1 MKGIML
7 AVILLPVLTG
17 IFAAQLLRM
26 NRTWKEILLLTV
38 LVIETVLVTVLLF
51 SETPELLLFRMT
63 EKLEVSIRVD
73 PVSKLFM
80 AIGAY
85 GYLLAGV
92 FAFRYLDKSEEEG
105 AFPEYVFW
113 RFFLLSQGA
122 LMGMDLSSN
131 LISMYFFYEMITL
144 LSMPMVLYERTKE
157 SVAAALRYLFY
168 SIAGAFLALLALFFL
183 YRYSINMNFI
193 TGGTLDPT
201 LVSGHETTL
210 RIVFF
215 LGFLGFGA
223 KAGLYPLHGWLPAA
237 HPVAPA
243 PASAILSGV
252 IAKAGVLATIRLLYF
267 SIGTSFL
274 SGTWVQ
280 TTLLSIALLTVFMG
294 SMMAYREKVLKKRLA
309 YSTVSQISY
318 ALFGL
323 YLMNAGGIT
332 GGLTQVLFHAAAKC
346 CLFLAAGS
354 IIYHTGY
361 HNVDE
366 LTGIGKRLPKTMGAF
381 TFAGLSLI
389 GIPPFAGFV
398 SKWYLAA
405 GALDSGIPFLNWF
418 GPVVLLLSALL
429 TAGYLLPVSIR
440 GFFPGEG
447 WKNTAET
454 KQGERPDE
462 GGIRML
468 APLLVLAAMTVLFGL
483 CAGMLKPFF
492 SEMLASMWGRL

>member
-1 MKGIML
+1 MNGIML
-7 AVILLPVLTG
+7 IVILLPVLAG
-17 IFAAQLLRM
+17 ILAGAADRM
-26 NRTWKEILLLTV
+26 QRKMKEILLLAV
-38 LVIETVLVTVLLF
+38 LLLEAVLVTILLF
-51 SETPELLLFRMT
+51 SKTPEMVLFRMT
-63 EKLEVSIRVD
+63 EKLVVSIRVD
-73 PVSKLFM
+73 PVSRLFM

-85 GYLLAGV
+85 GYLFAGV
-92 FAFRYLDKSEEEG
+92 FAFRYLDRSEEKG
-105 AFPEYVFW
+105 TFPEHVFW

-144 LSMPMVLYERTKE
+144 LSMPLVLYERTRE
-157 SVAAALRYLFY
+157 SISAALRYLFY
-168 SIAGAFLALLALFFL
+168 SVAGAFLALLTIFFL
-183 YRYSINMNFI
+183 YRYSPEMTF
-193 TGGTLDPT
+193 TKGGSLDAAMAA
-201 LVSGHETTL
+201 GHETAL
-210 RIVFF
+210 RVVFF

-267 SIGTSFL
+267 SIGPAFL

-280 TTLLSIALLTVFMG
+280 TALLSIAILTVFMG
-294 SMMAYREKVLKKRLA
+294 SMMAYREKILKKRLA

-332 GGLTQVLFHAAAKC
+332 GGLMQVLFHAAAKC
-346 CLFLAAGS
+346 CLFLSAGS

-361 HNVDE
+361 RNVDE
-366 LTGIGKRLPKTMGAF
+366 LTGIGKRLPKTMAAF

-389 GIPPFAGFV
+389 GIPPFAGFI

-405 GALDSGIPFLNWF
+405 GSLESGIPFISWF
-418 GPVVLLLSALL
+418 GPAVLLISALL
-429 TAGYLLPVSIR
+429 TAGYLLPVSIK

-447 WKNTAET
+447 WKDPEEGTE
-454 KQGERPDE
+454 GSRRDE
-462 GGIRML
+462 GGVRML
-468 APLLVLAAMTVLFGL
+468 APLILLAAATLLLGMCSGVL
-483 CAGMLKPFF
+483 KTFF
-492 SEMLASMWGRL
+492 SGMVSSMI

>member
-7 AVILLPVLTG
+7 VCILLPALAGV
-17 IFAAQLLRM
+17 FAAPICRLKRKE
-26 NRTWKEILLLTV
+26 KEIV
-38 LVIETVLVTVLLF
+38 LFAVLAIEAALVTVLLF
-51 SETPELLLFRMT
+51 SDAPELLLFRMT
-63 EKLEVSIRVD
+63 EKLAVIVRVD
-73 PVSKLFM
+73 PVSRLFM

-105 AFPEYVFW
+105 AFPEHVFW

-157 SVAAALRYLFY
+157 SISAALRYLFY

-183 YRYSINMNFI
+183 YRYSVTMDFAV
-193 TGGTLDPT
+193 GGTLDPAMT
-201 LVSGHETTL
+201 AGHETAL
-210 RIVFF
+210 RVAFF

-252 IAKAGVLATIRLLYF
+252 IAKAGVLATIRMLYF
-267 SIGTSFL
+267 SIGTAFL

-280 TTLLSIALLTVFMG
+280 TVLLSIALLTVFMG

-323 YLMNAGGIT
+323 FLMNAAGIA
-332 GGLTQVLFHAAAKC
+332 GGLMQVLFHAAAKC

-354 IIYHTGY
+354 IIYHTGF

-366 LTGIGKRLPKTMGAF
+366 LIGIGKRLPKTMGAF

-405 GALDSGIPFLNWF
+405 GALDSGMTFLNWF
-418 GPVVLLLSALL
+418 GPVVLLVSALL

-440 GFFPGEG
+440 GFFPGED
-447 WKNTAET
+447 WKSSAGT
-454 KQGERPDE
+454 KAGDHPDE

-468 APLLVLAAMTVLFGL
+468 VPLLVLAALTLLLGI
-483 CAGMLKPFF
+483 CAGLLKTFF
-492 SEMLASMWGRL
+492 SEIVSSMM

>member
-7 AVILLPVLTG
+7 AVILLPVLAG
-17 IFAAQLLRM
+17 IFAAPVCRM
-26 NRTWKEILLLTV
+26 NRKMKEILLFTV
-38 LVIETVLVTVLLF
+38 LAAEAAMVTVLLF

-63 EKLEVSIRVD
+63 EKLAVSVRVD
-73 PVSKLFM
+73 PVSRLFM
-80 AIGAY
+80 VIGAY

-92 FAFRYLDKSEEEG
+92 FAFRYLDNSEEEG
-105 AFPEYVFW
+105 SFPERVFW

-157 SVAAALRYLFY
+157 SISAALRYLFY

-183 YRYSINMNFI
+183 YRYSVTMNF
-193 TGGTLDPT
+193 TMGGTLDAAMT
-201 LVSGHETTL
+201 AGHETAL
-210 RIVFF
+210 RVIFF

-252 IAKAGVLATIRLLYF
+252 IAKAGVLATIRMLYF

-280 TTLLSIALLTVFMG
+280 TALLSIALLTVFMG

-323 YLMNAGGIT
+323 YLMNAGGIN
-332 GGLTQVLFHAAAKC
+332 GGLMQVLFHAAAKC

-354 IIYHTGY
+354 IIYHTGF

-405 GALDSGIPFLNWF
+405 GALDSGKAFLNWF
-418 GPVVLLLSALL
+418 GPVVLLISALL

-440 GFFPGEG
+440 GFFPGEE
-447 WKNTAET
+447 WKNE
-454 KQGERPDE
+454 KGEEEIAHPDE

-468 APLLVLAAMTVLFGL
+468 APLLVLAALTLLLGM
-483 CAGMLKPFF
+483 CAGLLKTFF
-492 SEMLASMWGRL
+492 SDMVSSMM

>member
-7 AVILLPVLTG
+7 VCILLPALAGV
-17 IFAAQLLRM
+17 FAASICRLKRKE
-26 NRTWKEILLLTV
+26 KEIV
-38 LVIETVLVTVLLF
+38 LFAVLAIEAALVTVLLF
-51 SETPELLLFRMT
+51 SDAPELLLFRMT
-63 EKLEVSIRVD
+63 EKLAVIVRVD
-73 PVSKLFM
+73 PVSRLFM

-105 AFPEYVFW
+105 AFPEHVFW

-157 SVAAALRYLFY
+157 SISAALRYLFY

-183 YRYSINMNFI
+183 YRYSVTMDFAV
-193 TGGTLDPT
+193 GGTLDPAMT
-201 LVSGHETTL
+201 AGHETAL
-210 RIVFF
+210 RVAFF

-252 IAKAGVLATIRLLYF
+252 IAKAGVLATIRMLYF
-267 SIGTSFL
+267 SIGTAFL

-280 TTLLSIALLTVFMG
+280 TVLLSIALLTVFMG

-323 YLMNAGGIT
+323 FLMNAAGIA
-332 GGLTQVLFHAAAKC
+332 GGLMQVLFHAAAKC

-354 IIYHTGY
+354 IIYHTGF

-405 GALDSGIPFLNWF
+405 GALDSGMTFLNWF
-418 GPVVLLLSALL
+418 GPVVLLVSALL

-440 GFFPGEG
+440 GFFPGED
-447 WKNTAET
+447 WKSSAGT
-454 KQGERPDE
+454 KAGDHPDE
-462 GGIRML
+462 GGIQML
-468 APLLVLAAMTVLFGL
+468 VPLLVLAALTLLLGI
-483 CAGMLKPFF
+483 CAGLLKTFF
-492 SEMLASMWGRL
+492 SEIVSSMM